1 MEPDKILIDFLVDGR
16 DGFLEDLNIDVDLVN
31 SRLTLNELLRDLAL
45 CSIVSWPGEEIT
57 RIHRP
62 VQMVLRDYSS
72 EEETNK
78 LVKRVGNI
86 AVTALRNCDRR
97 GSIFISAAADCV
109 YGHGDTPPGALTF
122 QLRSFFPIYIVRKYN
137 TITRTTNPSDIAT
150 GLCRLARIE
159 AEFGL
164 AETPEA
170 RNLGEK

>member
-1 MEPDKILIDFLVDGR
+1 MEPGKILINFLVDGR

-97 GSIFISAAADCV
+97 AADCV